1 MKQLATHQELNVYA
15 ALQDSD
21 SEAEPELEDEEE
33 EDEIPLEMEV
43 CPTYRSTN
51 RSKSEKQNLKFTM
64 L

>member
-1 MKQLATHQELNVYA
+1 MKQLAAQHELNVYA
-15 ALQDSD
+15 AKQDSD

-51 RSKSEKQNLKFTM
+51 RQIVSDFEN
-64 L
+64 